1 MALDS
6 YFFVSC
12 VHEGLGP
19 LGSYLFWGLR
29 FFGALN
35 SAKFW
40 GPSEVLFFFVCVLCL
55 IFFLGSQVHK
65 SFGFLGS

>member
-55 IFFLGSQVHK
+55 IFFWGLRFIKVLGS
-65 SFGFLGS
+65 